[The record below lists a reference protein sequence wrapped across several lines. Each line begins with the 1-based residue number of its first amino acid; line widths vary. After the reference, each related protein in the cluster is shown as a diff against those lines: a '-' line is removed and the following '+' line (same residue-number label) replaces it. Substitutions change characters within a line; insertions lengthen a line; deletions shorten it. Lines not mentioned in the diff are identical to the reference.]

1 MRTHYCRMVNRR
13 KQINMRKPKPS
24 IFLNILILAVALHL
38 ATACDKAAEKKE
50 SLQAKELSEQVA
62 PKLEDGWEY
71 LFDGTNLDAWRTYMK
86 DSIVG
91 EWEISD
97 QALVYRPHPDS
108 AHGMNNLITRKKF
121 KSFELALEWK
131 IEKDGN
137 SGVFYGI
144 LEDEKY
150 VVPYMTAPEVQLR
163 DYSSD
168 PDFSDKLQMS
178 GAIFGIVGPE
188 EDVARPAGEW
198 NELFVTVDRE
208 NNVGKVVLNGK
219 ELFSYPVQ
227 GEEWQKL
234 VDASKFKDWEGFSAT
249 ESGHIGLQDHAHE
262 IWFRNI
268 RIKELK

>member
-1 MRTHYCRMVNRR
+1 MRMNSATTNMLRNCIYGAICTLGILMVAGCE
-13 KQINMRKPKPS
+13 K
-24 IFLNILILAVALHL
+24 AV
-38 ATACDKAAEKKE
+38 EKKE
-50 SLQAKELSEQVA
+50 NESATESSEQKSTELA
-62 PKLEDGWEY
+62 DGWVY
-71 LFDGTNLDAWRTYMK
+71 LFDGTSLDAWRTYRN
-86 DSIVG
+86 DSITG
-91 EWEISD
+91 EWEISEG
-97 QALVYRPHPDS
+97 ALVYRPHPDS
-108 AHGMNNLITRKKF
+108 AHGMNNLITRKKY

-168 PDFSDKLQMS
+168 PNFDDKLQMS

-188 EDVARPAGEW
+188 ENAARPAGEW
-198 NELFVTVDRE
+198 NELFVTVDRL
-208 NNVGKVVLNGK
+208 NNRGRVVLNGK
-219 ELFSYPVQ
+219 ELFNYPVG

-234 VDASKFKDWEGFSAT
+234 VEASKFKDWEGFSTT
-249 ESGHIGLQDHAHE
+249 ELGHIGLQDHAHE
-262 IWFRNI
+262 VWFRNI

>member
-1 MRTHYCRMVNRR
+1 MTMYWSKIYRNRVYIYSLVLMLGIMT
-13 KQINMRKPKPS
+13 QS
-24 IFLNILILAVALHL
+24 
-38 ATACDKAAEKKE
+38 ACDKTAEKKAAETIEE
-50 SLQAKELSEQVA
+50 SLEQNA
-62 PKLEDGWEY
+62 PKLEEGWVY

-86 DSIVG
+86 GSITG

-97 QALVYRPHPDS
+97 RALVYRPHPDS
-108 AHGMNNLITRKKF
+108 AHGMNNLITRKKY

-168 PDFSDKLQMS
+168 PNFNDKLQMS

-198 NELFVTVDRE
+198 NDLYVSVDRTK
-208 NNVGKVVLNGK
+208 NLGKVVMNGQ
-219 ELFSYPVQ
+219 ELFSYPVE
-227 GEEWQKL
+227 GEEWQNL
-234 VDASKFKDWEGFSAT
+234 IDASKFKDWEGFSST

-262 IWFRNI
+262 VWFRNI
-268 RIKELK
+268 RIKEIE

>member
-1 MRTHYCRMVNRR
+1 MKIVDM
-13 KQINMRKPKPS
+13 KIPGINVCLYGLVF
-24 IFLNILILAVALHL
+24 IFGMMF
-38 ATACDKAAEKKE
+38 TGACDKASEKKQVEEVKE
-50 SLQAKELSEQVA
+50 STDQKALELE
-62 PKLEDGWEY
+62 EGWVY

-86 DSIVG
+86 DSITG

-97 QALVYRPHPDS
+97 GSLVYRPHPDS
-108 AHGMNNLITRKKF
+108 AHGMNNLITRKKYR
-121 KSFELALEWK
+121 SFDLALEWK

-168 PDFSDKLQMS
+168 PDFSDNLQMS

-188 EDVARPAGEW
+188 EDAARPAGEW
-198 NELFVTVDRE
+198 NELYVSIDRA
-208 NNVGKVVLNGK
+208 NNLGRVVLNGK
-219 ELFSYPVQ
+219 ELFNYPVT

-234 VDASKFKDWEGFSAT
+234 IDASKFKDWEGFSAT
-249 ESGHIGLQDHAHE
+249 EVGHIGLQDHAHE
-262 IWFRNI
+262 VWFRNI